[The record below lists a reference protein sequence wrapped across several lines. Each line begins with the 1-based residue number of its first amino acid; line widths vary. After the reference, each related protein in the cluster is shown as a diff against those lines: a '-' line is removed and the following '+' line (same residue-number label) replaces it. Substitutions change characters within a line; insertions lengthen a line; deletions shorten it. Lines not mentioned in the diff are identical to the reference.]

1 MKSYKTQGFL
11 LVSVVIMYTILALIE
26 ELAMYSNYTDI
37 INNNTE
43 SINTLN
49 NVRACMDAI
58 DTTVMRAVYSNDH
71 KNDETVIS
79 NNLDKCT
86 RLLVTYSNLEISTEE
101 QTELEKFTSLYHEYE
116 NKLKTVSTAIGLGNI
131 DTAEKNFSENII
143 EIRKGADDSL
153 QKLMTK
159 AEQNKQKK
167 MNSAEF
173 RGKITGIVTVII
185 SILVII
191 VLLYFNK
198 RQEIAEKEL
207 ADNNKTIEKQKGTI
221 NTAVFNDVLTDTH
234 NRMSFLNTYAKG
246 KKEIAENKSY
256 YFTMFDIDDFSAA
269 NVEYGTPSGDMIL
282 NSTAA
287 ILKDHFDTANVYR
300 TGSDEFITVFIT
312 ESGAEGYK
320 KFSET
325 LDRTRLELGKPH
337 KIKNGSL
344 VVTYAVSV
352 VKKSAPGTVD
362 LTVLGPLKG
371 TLEQAKFTQ
380 PGNVIFTD
388 LDFGKA

>member
-1 MKSYKTQGFL
+1 MKSYKRQGFL

-49 NVRACMDAI
+49 NVRACMD
-58 DTTVMRAVYSNDH
+58 TVDNTIMSAVYSDDH
-71 KNDETVIS
+71 VTEEQIIGE
-79 NNLDKCT
+79 NLDKCT
-86 RLLVTYSNLEISTEE
+86 NLLISFSNLEISQEE
-101 QTELEKFTSLYHEYE
+101 QKELEVFTALYREYE
-116 NKLKTVSTAIGLGNI
+116 NKLRTISTAIGLGNI
-131 DTAEKNFSENII
+131 ETAEKNYSENII
-143 EIRKGADDSL
+143 EIRKKADTSL
-153 QKLMTK
+153 NKLMMK
-159 AEQNKQKK
+159 AELNKLDK
-167 MNSAEF
+167 MNSAET
-173 RGKITGIVTVII
+173 RGKITGIVIVII

-234 NRMSFLNTYAKG
+234 NRMSFLDTYAKG
-246 KKEIAENKSY
+246 KTEISENQSY

-287 ILKDHFDTANVYR
+287 ILKDNFETANVYR
-300 TGSDEFITVFIT
+300 TGSDEFVTVFIT
-312 ESGAEGYK
+312 EAGAEGYK
-320 KFSET
+320 KYSET
-325 LDRTRLELGKPH
+325 LDKTRLELAKPH

-344 VVTYAVSV
+344 VVTYAVSA

-362 LTVLGPLKG
+362 ITVLGPLKG
-371 TLEQAKFTQ
+371 TLEQSKFTQ